1 MTRPETSIVIRTFN
15 EERYLPRLMEA
26 IHEQR
31 YKDFEVIDVD
41 SGSYDSTTAIAQEY
55 GARLLRIS
63 SRDFTF
69 GYSLNVGVEEA
80 LGKFVVLVSAHTE
93 PRDVFWLERLIEPL
107 RTEGV
112 AMVYGRQFGTPKS
125 KFGELRD
132 LERTFGPERRV
143 MAPPKFFANNA
154 NSALL
159 RELWESHHFDEILPG
174 QEDIEWAKYWMLKG
188 HRRP

>member
-15 EERYLPRLMEA
+15 EERDLPRLLEA

-31 YKDFEVIDVD
+31 YQDFEVIDVD
-41 SGSYDSTTAIAQEY
+41 SGSYDRTTAIAQEH

-69 GYSLNVGVEEA
+69 GYSLNVGVEAA
-80 LGKFVVLVSAHTE
+80 LGKIVVLVSAHTE
-93 PRDVFWLERLIEPL
+93 PHDVFWLERLIEPL
-107 RTEGV
+107 RTEGL

-132 LERTFGPERRV
+132 LERTFGPERKV
-143 MAPPKFFANNA
+143 MAPPKFSRTMPTRPYRGNCGRVTTLTRF
-154 NSALL
+154 S
-159 RELWESHHFDEILPG
+159 PG
-174 QEDIEWAKYWMLKG
+174 KKISSGPSTGWSEG
-188 HRRP
+188 TR